1 MREPF
6 TLPSF
11 AKVNLYLRV
20 IGKREDGFH
29 EICTVFQTI
38 SLHDRIRF
46 QEADT
51 ISLACYDP
59 RMPVDGRNLIV
70 RAAEMLR
77 ERYSV
82 RQGARIRLEKRI
94 PSPGGLGGGS
104 SNAAVALIGL
114 QRLWDLD
121 IPDDELWS
129 IAAEL
134 GSDVPF
140 FLYGGTAIGTGRG
153 EMIEPVADK
162 PAGPMVVVSPKIRVR
177 TPDAFA
183 AIGAPNLTNEA
194 SNRILRVCRNEAESL
209 DPLHSVLKN
218 DFESSVFA
226 AFPEIGEVKRTLLE
240 LGASNAVLSGSGA
253 SVVGIFDKEET
264 RQAAIKA
271 LDIRSTWRKF
281 AVAAISRDE
290 YREALRR

>member
-1 MREPF
+1 MPSSF

-20 IGKREDGFH
+20 IGKRADGFH

-38 SLHDRIRF
+38 SLHDRITFAESDGITLTCRN
-46 QEADT
+46 
-51 ISLACYDP
+51 P
-59 RMPVDGRNLIV
+59 RIPVGGRNLIV
-70 RAAEMLR
+70 RAAEILR

-82 RQGARIRLEKRI
+82 RQGAKIRLEKKI

-121 IPDDELWS
+121 VSDEDLSS
-129 IAAEL
+129 IASEL

-153 EMIEPVADK
+153 EAIEPIADK
-162 PAGPMVVVSPKIRVR
+162 ILRTMIVVTPKIRVS
-177 TPDAFA
+177 TAKAYA
-183 AIGAPNLTNEA
+183 AIGASNLTKEA

-209 DPLHSVLKN
+209 DPLHSVLIN

-226 AFPEIGEVKRTLLE
+226 AYPEIGEVKRTLLD
-240 LGASNAVLSGSGA
+240 LGAVSAVLSGSGA
-253 SVVGIFDKEET
+253 SVVGMFDKEET

>member
-1 MREPF
+1 MPSPF

-20 IGKREDGFH
+20 IGKRDDGFH

-38 SLHDRIRF
+38 SLHDRIAF
-46 QEADT
+46 SAGDT
-51 ISLACYDP
+51 IRLYCRDP
-59 RMPVDGRNLIV
+59 RIPIDSRNLIV

-82 RQGARIRLEKRI
+82 RQGAKIRLEKRI

-114 QRLWDLD
+114 RRLWDLD
-121 IPDDELWS
+121 ISDDDLSS
-129 IAAEL
+129 IGVEL

-140 FLYGGTAIGTGRG
+140 FFYGGTAIGTGRG
-153 EMIEPVADK
+153 EMIEPIADK
-162 PAGPMVVVSPKIRVR
+162 VAGSMLVVTPKKRVSTPK
-177 TPDAFA
+177 AYA
-183 AIGAPNLTNEA
+183 AIGASNLTNEA

-209 DPLHSVLKN
+209 DPLHSVLIN

-226 AFPEIGEVKRTLLE
+226 AFPEIGEVKRTLLD